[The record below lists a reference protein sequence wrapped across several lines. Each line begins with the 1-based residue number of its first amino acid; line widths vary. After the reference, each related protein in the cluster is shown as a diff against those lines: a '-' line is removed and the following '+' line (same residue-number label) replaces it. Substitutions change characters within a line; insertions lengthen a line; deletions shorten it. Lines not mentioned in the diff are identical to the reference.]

1 VISKINDMETFHDE
15 KMKHRRISATC
26 QTCGTPVRVGWTYC
40 LTCRRQRY
48 RAASLK
54 GWRTR
59 KARQRMRA

>member
-1 VISKINDMETFHDE
+1 M
-15 KMKHRRISATC
+15 A
-26 QTCGTPVRVGWTYC
+26 VRVGFTYC
-40 LTCRRQRY
+40 LPCRRQRY

>member
-1 VISKINDMETFHDE
+1 METFHDE
-15 KMKHRRISATC
+15 TPAMKHRATSAKC
-26 QTCGTPVRVGWTYC
+26 QTCGMRVRVGFTYC
-40 LTCRRQRY
+40 LPCRRARY

>member
-1 VISKINDMETFHDE
+1 
-15 KMKHRRISATC
+15 MKHRATSAKC
-26 QTCGTPVRVGWTYC
+26 QTCKMRVRVGFTYC
-40 LTCRRQRY
+40 LPCRRARY